1 MTGDRWP
8 QAVRQQ
14 LGMGRLLPLGGPED
28 GSWITEQAASG
39 TLRRAAFGVPG
50 IRPGTLRIRLA
61 DPEAAPEPSVPAPW
75 TALPPGPLQIEAD
88 FSAPA
93 RQPLPQ
99 VAEHLRQ
106 TLLAAAAERLGLVV
120 VEVDLHVTDLLQASE
135 QQPTAA
141 EASESAAGETSAPH
155 LTVTKPGHPSPGPV
169 PVRDPAEE
177 LATVAMAVPGVAHLA
192 TGPGLPASMARGVV
206 AHPVRIED
214 SNEPPGR
221 HIQIHLAVSDSHRVL
236 DVSLAV
242 RAAVAA
248 AAEGDA
254 PGPVTV
260 AVLVTAVEPS
270 GDASA
275 A

>member
-75 TALPPGPLQIEAD
+75 TALPPGPLRIEAD

-206 AHPVRIED
+206 ARPVRIED

-270 GDASA
+270 GDAPVA
-275 A
+275 